1 MPKRQSFIGVT
12 GYQPKK
18 VIALT
23 VFYTVNK
30 QPSIFCTDNRKH
42 QETQIERKIGY
53 VILFQMYF
61 FSSSTKV
68 KTVVADSAFAGN
80 VMSIS

>member
-1 MPKRQSFIGVT
+1 MFPILHR
-12 GYQPKK
+12 KK
-18 VIALT
+18 ESNLILQLA
-23 VFYTVNK
+23 Y
-30 QPSIFCTDNRKH
+30 FCTDNRKH
-42 QETQIERKIGY
+42 QETQIERKIEY

-61 FSSSTKV
+61 FSSSTKA

>member
-1 MPKRQSFIGVT
+1 MPRRQSFIGVT

-23 VFYTVNK
+23 DFIL
-30 QPSIFCTDNRKH
+30 SINNRLYFCTDNRKH
-42 QETQIERKIGY
+42 LETHIERKLGF

-61 FSSSTKV
+61 FSSSTKA

-80 VMSIS
+80 EMSIS